1 MRRDRTKLVRRGLL
15 ALLLV
20 VGGAVAWSLRRAP
33 VTAPSPRP
41 SASPGEGTTVSDM
54 TFLRFKEGERDVS
67 IQARAMTGREGEST
81 RFSGVEVGVPF
92 VARGRPSTAT
102 IVADECLYQPAPLR
116 ASFRGNVR
124 VRTDDGFE
132 LESESLKYWAEEGR
146 MFSRDA
152 VRFRR
157 GRAKGSARGMDYRQ
171 GEGLALN
178 ADVKLRFES
187 ETGPPTDVEA
197 GGSHASR
204 DERVVDLLG
213 GVVVRQGSRELRSRN
228 LQVHLDEE
236 LQEIERA
243 VATEDVDLRTRD
255 TGATAGSLGAAAS
268 SGEERERRLRCRRLD
283 MAIRPGGVLQ
293 EAACDGQATLEVSP
307 GPAEP
312 RESQRIAAPR
322 LRFRFDEQGRLVS
335 LHGLPGVT
343 AGRGTVIT
351 TEPAAGSPG
360 VARRIQADAF
370 EAQLD
375 AESGNVR
382 AATFEGSFA
391 FSEPGRRAWA
401 QRAAFDEAAGQ
412 VTLSGGEPRLQD
424 DSQGG
429 ELRGRQIVIG
439 TRSRAVSASGSVRH
453 TIPPAGKG
461 AASGPLS
468 GEEPTV
474 VVCRRFDYD
483 PSARRA
489 RYEENAVMRSGADEI
504 RASSI
509 VVEEPAERTRRLAA
523 SGGVTS
529 TLHPRP
535 KEPAVRPAAP
545 VGARSREMTWE
556 ESERRVVYT
565 GDVEL
570 RQGDLLTKSP
580 EAVVLLSANDGAM
593 ERLVAGS
600 PVEVRQGARVARG
613 ERATYTP
620 ADETVVLVGEKVVV
634 QDGDRRLEGRVLTF
648 QSGSDRIRVDGRE
661 EVRSEAV
668 FRKQPPKP

>member
-20 VGGAVAWSLRRAP
+20 VGGAVAWSLRRP
-33 VTAPSPRP
+33 PTPAPSPRP
-41 SASPGEGTTVSDM
+41 SASPGQGTTVSDM

-81 RFSGVEVGVPF
+81 RFSDVEVGVPF

-102 IVADECLYQPAPLR
+102 ILADECLYQPTPLR

-132 LESESLKYWAEEGR
+132 LESDSLKYWAAEGR
-146 MFSRDA
+146 MFSRDP

-157 GRAKGSARGMDYRQ
+157 GRASGTARGMDYRQ

-187 ETGPPTDVEA
+187 DTAPPTDVEA
-197 GGSHASR
+197 AASNASP

-228 LQVHLDEE
+228 LQVHLDED

-255 TGATAGSLGAAAS
+255 TGATAGSLEAAAPA
-268 SGEERERRLRCRRLD
+268 GEERQRRLRCRRLD
-283 MAIRPGGVLQ
+283 MAFRPGGVLQ

-307 GPAEP
+307 GPREP
-312 RESQRIAAPR
+312 RETQRIAAPR
-322 LRFRFDEQGRLVS
+322 LRFQFDEQGRLVS
-335 LHGLPGVT
+335 LRGLPGAG
-343 AGRGTVIT
+343 AGRGTVVT
-351 TEPAAGSPG
+351 TEPAPGSVG
-360 VARRIQADAF
+360 VPRRIQADAF

-375 AESGNVR
+375 PEAGGLR
-382 AATFEGSFA
+382 AATFEGAFA

-401 QRAAFDEAAGQ
+401 QRAVFDDGPGQ
-412 VTLSGGEPRLQD
+412 VILSGGDPRLED

-429 ELRGRQIVIG
+429 ELRGKQIVIG

-453 TIPPAGKG
+453 TIPPAAKG
-461 AASGPLS
+461 AASSPLS

-483 PSARRA
+483 PTARRA
-489 RYEENAVMRSGADEI
+489 RYEDNAVMRSGADEI

-509 VVEEPAERTRRLAA
+509 VVEEPAEGRRRLAA
-523 SGGVTS
+523 SGGVSS
-529 TLHPRP
+529 TLHP
-535 KEPAVRPAAP
+535 KTKQGASRPAAP

-556 ESERRVVYT
+556 ESERRVVYS

-580 EAVVLLSANDGAM
+580 EAVVRLRAEDGAM

-620 ADETVVLVGEKVVV
+620 ADETVVLVGEKVVL
-634 QDGDRRLEGRVLTF
+634 QEGDRRLEGRVLTF